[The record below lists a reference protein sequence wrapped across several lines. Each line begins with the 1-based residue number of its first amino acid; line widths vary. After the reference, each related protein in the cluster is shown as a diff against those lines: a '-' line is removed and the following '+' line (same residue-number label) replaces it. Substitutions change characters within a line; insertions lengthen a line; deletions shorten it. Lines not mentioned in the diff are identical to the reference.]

1 MGGTMR
7 NGRTSVWLAGLAGL
21 GLVACGE
28 GGGDPLTREA
38 FVERGNAICAETSAR
53 IDEAA
58 QNAFSERRVIPP
70 AEEIIAFAGETVAPQ
85 VNNELDRLSELEP
98 PEIDRERVEQ
108 IIEAGREGVDTVRQ
122 DATIIQSSA
131 DDGFVRYR
139 DLASDYGLEGCGGIS
154 DETRAEISGIGRE

>member
-1 MGGTMR
+1 M
-7 NGRTSVWLAGLAGL
+7 VLAVLGGL

-28 GGGDPLTREA
+28 GGEGPLTREA

-70 AEEIIAFAGETVAPQ
+70 ADEIIAFAGETVAPQ
-85 VNNELDRLSELEP
+85 LNNELDQLSELEP
-98 PEIDRERVEQ
+98 PEVDSERVEQ
-108 IIEAGREGVDTVRQ
+108 ILEAGREGVDTVRQ
-122 DATIIQSSA
+122 DATILLSSV
-131 DDGFVRYR
+131 DDGFVQYR
-139 DLASDYGLEGCGGIS
+139 ELASSYGLDECGGIS

>member
-1 MGGTMR
+1 M
-7 NGRTSVWLAGLAGL
+7 LAALGGL

-58 QNAFSERRVIPP
+58 QNAFSEQRVIPP
-70 AEEIIAFAGETVAPQ
+70 ADEIIAFAGETVAPQ
-85 VNNELDRLSELEP
+85 ISNELDRLSELEP
-98 PEIDRERVEQ
+98 PELDSERVEQ
-108 IIEAGREGVDTVRQ
+108 ILEAGREGVDTVRQ
-122 DATIIQSSA
+122 DATIILSST
-131 DDGFVRYR
+131 DDGFAQYR
-139 DLASDYGLEGCGGIS
+139 DLASSYGLDECGGIS